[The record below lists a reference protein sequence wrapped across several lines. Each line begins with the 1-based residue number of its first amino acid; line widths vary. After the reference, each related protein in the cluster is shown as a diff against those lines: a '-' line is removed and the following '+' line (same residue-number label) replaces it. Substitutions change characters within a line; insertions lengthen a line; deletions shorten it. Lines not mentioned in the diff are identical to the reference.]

1 MAKHNFTID
10 DTITGLY
17 AGEEAAGFISASL
30 LSGETLG
37 KGNITVLP
45 NVSYKV
51 NLKSFDLSTDTVAN
65 ASCDFTDAG
74 DVTYVEKALTP
85 ERFQLNKKLCKNDW
99 LSTFAGASMNVGVD
113 GTLPGNFQEYVIS
126 HAGAL
131 VGQEVEKSIWAGA
144 NATGGQFDGFEALC
158 AATGSGVVAA
168 TPTSGITALSASNI
182 IAELGVVRDA
192 IPGAVYGKE
201 DLAIYMG
208 TAAFRFYI
216 SAQAELGYLNQF
228 HAGVTEANFE
238 GIKLI
243 WCPGMSANKMV
254 AARKS
259 NLFFATDLVSD
270 MTEVKL
276 IDQSSIDGSDNVH
289 LVMKYN
295 AGVGFATGGDIV
307 YYAI

>member
-1 MAKHNFTID
+1 MATNINAV
-10 DTITGLY
+10 Y
-17 AGEEAAGFISASL
+17 VGEEAAGFISASL

-51 NLKSFDLSTDTVAN
+51 NLKSFDLSTSNVVD
-65 ASCDFTDAG
+65 ASCDFQAAG
-74 DVTYVEKALTP
+74 DVNYTEKALTP
-85 ERFQLNKKLCKNDW
+85 GNYQLNQKLCKKDW
-99 LSTFAGASMNVGVD
+99 LATFAGASMNVGVD
-113 GTLPGNFQEYVIS
+113 GTLPGSFSEYVIS

-144 NATGGQFDGFEALC
+144 SGTTGQFDGFQALLLADAGVIDVA
-158 AATGSGVVAA
+158 AAT
-168 TPTSGITALSASNI
+168 LSASNI
-182 IAELGVVRDA
+182 VAELGKVRDA
-192 IPGAVYGKE
+192 IPSSVYGKE

-216 SAQAELGYLNQF
+216 SAQAALGYLNQY

-243 WCPGMSANKMV
+243 WCPGMDDDKMV

-270 MTEVKL
+270 MAEVKL
-276 IDQSSIDGSDNVH
+276 LDQGNVDGSDNVH
-289 LVMKYN
+289 VVMRYN
-295 AGVGFATGGDIV
+295 AGVGYATSGDIV
-307 YYAI
+307 YYNA

>member
-1 MAKHNFTID
+1 MATN
-10 DTITGLY
+10 ITSVY
-17 AGEEAAGFISASL
+17 VGEEAAGFISASL

-51 NLKSFDLSTDTVAN
+51 NLKSFDLSTSNVVD
-65 ASCDFTDAG
+65 ASCDFQAAG
-74 DVTYVEKALTP
+74 DVNYTEKALTP
-85 ERFQLNKKLCKNDW
+85 GNYQLNQKLCKKDW
-99 LSTFAGASMNVGVD
+99 LATFAGASMNVGVD

-144 NATGGQFDGFEALC
+144 DGTTGQFDGFQALLL
-158 AATGSGVVAA
+158 ADNNVIDVAA
-168 TPTSGITALSASNI
+168 TTLDAANI
-182 IAELGVVRDA
+182 VAQLGRVRDA
-192 IPGAVYGKE
+192 IPAAVYGKE

-216 SAQAELGYLNQF
+216 SAQAALGYLNQY

-243 WCPGMSANKMV
+243 WCPGMDADKMV

-270 MTEVKL
+270 MAEVKL
-276 IDQSSIDGSDNVH
+276 LDQGNVDGSDNVH
-289 LVMKYN
+289 VVMRYN
-295 AGVGFATGGDIV
+295 AGVGYATSGDIV
-307 YYAI
+307 YYNA

>member
-1 MAKHNFTID
+1 MADSLTK
-10 DTITGLY
+10 LY
-17 AGEEAAGFISASL
+17 VGEEAAGFISASL

-37 KGNITVLP
+37 KGNVTVLP
-45 NVSYKV
+45 NVSFKV
-51 NLKSFDLSTDTVAN
+51 NLKSFDLSTSTVAD

-74 DVTYVEKALTP
+74 DVTYVEKALAP
-85 ERFQLNKKLCKNDW
+85 EKFQLNKKLCKNDW
-99 LSTFAGASMNVGVD
+99 LSTFAGASMKVGVD
-113 GTLPGNFQEYVIS
+113 GTLPANFQEYVIS

-131 VGQEVEKSIWAGA
+131 VGQEVEKSIWAGST
-144 NATGGQFDGFEALC
+144 ATSGQFDGFQVQLLADND
-158 AATGSGVVAA
+158 VIDVAA
-168 TPTSGITALSASNI
+168 TTLSAANI
-182 IAELGVVRDA
+182 VAELGKVRDA
-192 IPGAVYGKE
+192 IPSAVYGKE

-216 SAQAELGYLNQF
+216 SAQAELGYLNQY

-243 WCPGMSANKMV
+243 WCPGMGADKMV

-276 IDQSSIDGSDNVH
+276 IDQTAIDGSDNVH

-295 AGVGFATGGDIV
+295 AGVGYATAGDIV
-307 YYAI
+307 YYNA

>member
-1 MAKHNFTID
+1 MADSLTK
-10 DTITGLY
+10 LY
-17 AGEEAAGFISASL
+17 VGEEAAGFISASL

-51 NLKSFDLSTDTVAN
+51 NLKSFDLSTSSVAD
-65 ASCDFTDAG
+65 ATCDFTDAG
-74 DVTYVEKALTP
+74 DVTYVEKALAP
-85 ERFQLNKKLCKNDW
+85 EKFQLNKKLCKNDW

-131 VGQEVEKSIWAGA
+131 VGQQVETSIWAGA
-144 NATGGQFDGFEALC
+144 TATGGQFDGFQAQFLADANVIDVA
-158 AATGSGVVAA
+158 AAT
-168 TPTSGITALSASNI
+168 LSASNI
-182 IAELGVVRDA
+182 VAELGKVRDA
-192 IPGAVYGKE
+192 IPSAVYGKE

-216 SAQAELGYLNQF
+216 SAQAALGYLNQY

-243 WCPGMSANKMV
+243 WCPGMGADKMV

-276 IDQSSIDGSDNVH
+276 IDQTAIDGSDNVH

-295 AGVGFATGGDIV
+295 AGVGYATSGDIV
-307 YYAI
+307 YYNA

>member
-1 MAKHNFTID
+1 MADSLTK
-10 DTITGLY
+10 LY
-17 AGEEAAGFISASL
+17 VGEEAAGFISASL

-37 KGNITVLP
+37 KGNVTVLP
-45 NVSYKV
+45 NVSFKV
-51 NLKSFDLSTDTVAN
+51 NLKSFDLSTSTVKDAE
-65 ASCDFTDAG
+65 CDFTDAG
-74 DVTYVEKALTP
+74 DVTYVEKAIAP
-85 ERFQLNKKLCKNDW
+85 EKFQLNKKLCKNDW
-99 LSTFAGASMNVGVD
+99 LSTFAGASMRVGVD
-113 GTLPGNFQEYVIS
+113 GTLPANFQEYVIS

-131 VGQEVEKSIWAGA
+131 VGQEVEKSIWAGST
-144 NATGGQFDGFEALC
+144 ATSGQFDGFQVQLLAD
-158 AATGSGVVAA
+158 GDVIDVAA
-168 TPTSGITALSASNI
+168 TTLSAGNI
-182 IAELGVVRDA
+182 VAELGKVRDA
-192 IPGAVYGKE
+192 IPSSVYGKE

-216 SAQAELGYLNQF
+216 AAQASLGYLNQY

-243 WCPGMSANKMV
+243 WCPGMGADKMV

-276 IDQSSIDGSDNVH
+276 IDQTAIDGSDNVH

-295 AGVGFATGGDIV
+295 AGVGYATSGDIV
-307 YYAI
+307 YYNA

>member
-1 MAKHNFTID
+1 MADSLTK
-10 DTITGLY
+10 LY
-17 AGEEAAGFISASL
+17 VGEEAAGFISASL

-45 NVSYKV
+45 NVSFKV
-51 NLKSFDLSTDTVAN
+51 NLKSFDLSTSTVAD
-65 ASCDFTDAG
+65 ATCDFTDAG
-74 DVTYVEKALTP
+74 DVTYVEKALAP
-85 ERFQLNKKLCKNDW
+85 EKFQLNKKLCKNDW
-99 LSTFAGASMNVGVD
+99 LGTFAGASMRVGVD
-113 GTLPGNFQEYVIS
+113 GTLPANFQEYVIS

-131 VGQEVEKSIWAGA
+131 VGQEVEKSIWAGST
-144 NATGGQFDGFEALC
+144 ATSGQFDGFQVQLLAD
-158 AATGSGVVAA
+158 GDVIDVAA
-168 TPTSGITALSASNI
+168 TTLSAGNI
-182 IAELGVVRDA
+182 VAELGKVRDA
-192 IPGAVYGKE
+192 IPSSVYGKE

-216 SAQAELGYLNQF
+216 AAQAELGYLNQY

-243 WCPGMSANKMV
+243 WCPGMGADKMV

-270 MTEVKL
+270 MAEVKL
-276 IDQSSIDGSDNVH
+276 IDQTAIDGSDNVH

-295 AGVGFATGGDIV
+295 AGVGYATSGDIV
-307 YYAI
+307 YYNA

>member
-1 MAKHNFTID
+1 MATNINEV
-10 DTITGLY
+10 Y
-17 AGEEAAGFISASL
+17 VGEEAAGFISASL

-51 NLKSFDLSTDTVAN
+51 NLKSFDLTTSNVVDAT
-65 ASCDFTDAG
+65 CDFTDAG
-74 DVTYVEKALTP
+74 DVNYTEKALTP
-85 ERFQLNKKLCKNDW
+85 GNFQLNKKLCKKDW
-99 LSTFAGASMNVGVD
+99 LATFAGASMNVGVD
-113 GTLPGNFQEYVIS
+113 GTLPGSFSEYVIS

-144 NATGGQFDGFEALC
+144 AGTTGQFDGFQALLLADAAVIDVA
-158 AATGSGVVAA
+158 AAT
-168 TPTSGITALSASNI
+168 LSAANI
-182 IAELGVVRDA
+182 VAELGKVRDA
-192 IPGAVYGKE
+192 IPSAVYGKE

-216 SAQAELGYLNQF
+216 SAQAELGYLNQY

-243 WCPGMSANKMV
+243 WCPGMGADKMV

-270 MTEVKL
+270 MAEVKL
-276 IDQSSIDGSDNVH
+276 LDQGNVDGSDNVH
-289 LVMKYN
+289 VVMRYN
-295 AGVGFATGGDIV
+295 AGVGYATSGDIV
-307 YYAI
+307 YYNA

>member
-1 MAKHNFTID
+1 MSFTR
-10 DTITGLY
+10 LY

-45 NVSYKV
+45 NVSFKV
-51 NLKSFDLSTDTVAN
+51 NLKNFDLSTSTVAD
-65 ASCDFTDAG
+65 ATCDFTDAG
-74 DVTYVEKALTP
+74 TVTYVEKALAP
-85 ERFQLNKKLCKNDW
+85 EKFQLNKKLCKNDW
-99 LSTFAGASMNVGVD
+99 LSTFAGASMGVGVD
-113 GTLPGNFQEYVIS
+113 ATLPANFQEYIIS

-144 NATGGQFDGFEALC
+144 TATSGQFDGFQALL
-158 AATGSGVVAA
+158 AADITAGDGVVQA
-168 TPTSGITALSASNI
+168 TPTSGVTALSASNI

-192 IPGAVYGKE
+192 IPAAVYGKE

-216 SAQAELGYLNQF
+216 SAQAGLGYLNQY

-243 WCPGMSANKMV
+243 WCPGMDADKMV

-270 MTEVKL
+270 MAEVKL
-276 IDQSSIDGSDNVH
+276 IDQTAIDGSDNVH

-295 AGVGFATGGDIV
+295 AGVGYATSADIV
-307 YYAI
+307 YYSI

>member
-1 MAKHNFTID
+1 MADSLTK
-10 DTITGLY
+10 LY
-17 AGEEAAGFISASL
+17 VGEEAAGFISASL

-37 KGNITVLP
+37 KGNVTVLP
-45 NVSYKV
+45 NVSFKV
-51 NLKSFDLSTDTVAN
+51 NLKSFDLSTSTVAD

-74 DVTYVEKALTP
+74 DVTYVEKALAP
-85 ERFQLNKKLCKNDW
+85 EKFQLNKKLCKNDW
-99 LSTFAGASMNVGVD
+99 LSTFAGASMKVGVD
-113 GTLPGNFQEYVIS
+113 GTLPANFQEYVIS

-131 VGQEVEKSIWAGA
+131 VGQEVEKSIWAGST
-144 NATGGQFDGFEALC
+144 ATSGQFDGFQVQLLAD
-158 AATGSGVVAA
+158 GDVIDVAA
-168 TPTSGITALSASNI
+168 TTLSAGNI
-182 IAELGVVRDA
+182 VAELGKVRDA
-192 IPGAVYGKE
+192 IPSAVYGKE

-216 SAQAELGYLNQF
+216 SAQAELGYLNQY

-243 WCPGMSANKMV
+243 WCPGMGADKMV

-276 IDQSSIDGSDNVH
+276 IDQTAIDGSDNVH

-295 AGVGFATGGDIV
+295 AGVGYATAGDIV
-307 YYAI
+307 YYNA

>member
-1 MAKHNFTID
+1 MADSLTK
-10 DTITGLY
+10 LY

-45 NVSYKV
+45 NVSFKV
-51 NLKSFDLSTDTVAN
+51 NLKSFDLSTSSVAD
-65 ASCDFTDAG
+65 ATCDFTDAG
-74 DVTYVEKALTP
+74 DVTYVEKALAP
-85 ERFQLNKKLCKNDW
+85 EKFQLNKKLCKNDW

-144 NATGGQFDGFEALC
+144 TATGGQFDGFQAQLL
-158 AATGSGVVAA
+158 ADGDVIDVAA
-168 TPTSGITALSASNI
+168 VTLDATNI
-182 IAELGVVRDA
+182 VAQLGRVRDA
-192 IPGAVYGKE
+192 IPSAVYGKE

-216 SAQAELGYLNQF
+216 SAQATSGYLNQY

-238 GIKLI
+238 GINLV
-243 WCPGMSANKMV
+243 WCPGMGADKMV

-276 IDQSSIDGSDNVH
+276 IDQTAIDGSDNVH

-295 AGVGFATGGDIV
+295 AGVGYATSGDIV
-307 YYAI
+307 YYNA

>member
-1 MAKHNFTID
+1 MADNLTK
-10 DTITGLY
+10 LY
-17 AGEEAAGFISASL
+17 VGEEAAGFISASL

-37 KGNITVLP
+37 KGNVTVLP
-45 NVSYKV
+45 NVSFKV
-51 NLKSFDLSTDTVAN
+51 NLKSFDLSTSTVAD
-65 ASCDFTDAG
+65 ATCDFTDAG
-74 DVTYVEKALTP
+74 DVTYVEKALAP
-85 ERFQLNKKLCKNDW
+85 EKFQLNKKLCKNAW

-113 GTLPGNFQEYVIS
+113 GTLPANFQEYVIS

-131 VGQEVEKSIWAGA
+131 VGQEVEKSIWAGST
-144 NATGGQFDGFEALC
+144 ATSGQFDGFQTQL
-158 AATGSGVVAA
+158 AADTDKVAVTG
-168 TPTSGITALSASNI
+168 TTLSAGNI
-182 IAELGVVRDA
+182 IAEIGKVRDA
-192 IPGAVYGKE
+192 IPSAVYGKE

-216 SAQAELGYLNQF
+216 AAQAALGYLNQY

-243 WCPGMSANKMV
+243 WCPGMDADVMV

-276 IDQSSIDGSDNVH
+276 IDQTAIDGSDNVH

-295 AGVGFATGGDIV
+295 AGVGYATSGDIV
-307 YYAI
+307 YYA